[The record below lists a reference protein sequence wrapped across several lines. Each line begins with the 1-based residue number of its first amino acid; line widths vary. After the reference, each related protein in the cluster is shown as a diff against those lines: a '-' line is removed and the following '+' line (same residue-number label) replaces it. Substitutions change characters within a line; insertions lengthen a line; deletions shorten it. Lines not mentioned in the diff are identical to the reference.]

1 MSDEALATLQ
11 AKQAITEQLYNYCRS
26 MDRIDNEL
34 GKAVWHPDGTA
45 DFGEIYQGSGAGW
58 INHVSVV
65 HATTCLTHSHMVGNI
80 IIRVAGKTAASECY
94 VHAILQSADGA
105 KRIQR
110 DIRGRYLDRWSE
122 RQGRWAIDHRQ
133 LVIDL
138 SASLEVTGDGFM
150 FQPWGT
156 RDRTDPSYAYV

>member
-1 MSDEALATLQ
+1 MSDEAFATLQ
-11 AKQAITEQLYNYCRS
+11 AKQAITEQLHNYCRS

-34 GKAVWHPDGTA
+34 GKAVWHADGTA
-45 DFGEIYQGSGAGW
+45 DFGELYRGSGEGW
-58 INHVSVV
+58 INHVSVI
-65 HATTCLTHSHMVGNI
+65 HASTCLTHSHMVGNI
-80 IIRVAGKTAASECY
+80 AIKVTGNTASSECY
-94 VHAILQSADGA
+94 VHAILQSAVGE

-122 RQGRWAIDHRQ
+122 RHGRWAIDHRQ

-138 SASLEVTGDGFM
+138 SASGEVTGDGFM

-156 RDRTDPSYAYV
+156 RDRSDPSYAYI